1 MRYLALWLTLIT
13 VGLLA
18 ICLAPYSH
26 GADVPQLRPV
36 KTKIG
41 RLHHYDHY
49 FRLYARRYFGREV
62 DWRWFRAMGMAE
74 SNLTPDVVSS
84 CGAQGVM
91 QLMPATSA
99 ELAEQLA
106 TPNRPFDPRVNIK
119 LGVAYARQLWLMWP
133 DFDPRDRIRMMLASY
148 NAGPTNISRAQ
159 QIVNWPGCYPCVQM
173 VLPLV
178 TGNHAAQTRA
188 YIARVEHYYAT
199 LGK

>member
-1 MRYLALWLTLIT
+1 MRGLYCWLLLIFFS
-13 VGLLA
+13 LLA

-26 GADVPQLRPV
+26 GADVPQLRPI

-41 RLHHYDHY
+41 RLNHYDHY
-49 FRLYARRYFGREV
+49 FRTAARRHFGRDV

-74 SNLTPDVVSS
+74 SNLRPEAVSS

-91 QLMPATSA
+91 QLMPATGQ
-99 ELAEQLA
+99 ELARKHQIRY
-106 TPNRPFDPRVNIK
+106 RPFQPRVNIN
-119 LGVAYARQLWLMWP
+119 LGVAYARQLWLLWP

-178 TGNHAAQTRA
+178 TGNNAAQTRA
-188 YIARVEHYYAT
+188 YIARVEHYYDS